1 MVGCRKERSFN
12 LVIFFNFFSNS
23 EKLIYIYLNLNYF
36 RVGHTNR
43 NHQIEKKEIKKEI
56 NKAINNIEV
65 QEENQDSLVKQK
77 GLANQNN
84 F

>member
-1 MVGCRKERSFN
+1 
-12 LVIFFNFFSNS
+12 
-23 EKLIYIYLNLNYF
+23 
-36 RVGHTNR
+36 VGHTNR
-43 NHQIEKKEIKKEI
+43 NHQIEKKEINKEI